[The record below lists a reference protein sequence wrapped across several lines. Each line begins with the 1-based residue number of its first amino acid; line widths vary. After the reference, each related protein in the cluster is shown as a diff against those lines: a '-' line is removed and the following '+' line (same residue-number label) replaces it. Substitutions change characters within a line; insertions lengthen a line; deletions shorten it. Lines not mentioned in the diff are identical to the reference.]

1 MIAALVDLL
10 AISYQAGDM
19 AQLEAIARS
28 MLAAIP
34 DDIVAVQFLGLALYQ
49 TGHINK
55 AYETFK
61 RLASDNR
68 PLETGDAA
76 LTCEFASTV
85 SYRLATQAYSGLADA
100 WYRIALVLRRFD
112 LPQAASRAL
121 AASSAARPSPGWP
134 GDAVAAR
141 PLRNGGIGN
150 GSEEDPA
157 APGFVAGP

>member
-1 MIAALVDLL
+1 MITALVDLL

-19 AQLEAIARS
+19 AQLEVIARS

-61 RLASDNR
+61 CLASEKY
-68 PLETGDAA
+68 PLETGDAGA
-76 LTCEFASTV
+76 DCEFASAV

-112 LPQAASRAL
+112 LHQAASRAL
-121 AASSAARPSPGWP
+121 AASSAARPVYGLPGNP
-134 GDAVAAR
+134 VAAKPPR
-141 PLRNGGIGN
+141 IGVV
-150 GSEEDPA
+150 GSEEYRA
-157 APGFVAGP
+157 ATGFAAGP